1 MEIFIQLVMGVI
13 GIVIS
18 IGFISFIST
27 YQFSKM
33 PNYFRWV
40 LTPILFLAAFMLSR
54 VLFGSFFNFMDGMGF
69 LTFERLHY
77 YFLLIII
84 YPMQSVAIP
93 FAQVFAS
100 VYTVAK
106 VAPKIQKTIGYAA
119 AIICLIPLGFSF
131 FLVNQSSIS
140 IFMYDELY
148 FFLTN
153 ASEYSNTPFW
163 AVIHIIFS
171 LIGSIAAVMLLQK
184 GEEPFN
190 FLLEEE
196 KLK

>member
-1 MEIFIQLVMGVI
+1 METFIQLVMGVI

-40 LTPILFLAAFMLSR
+40 LTPILFIVALMLSR

-69 LTFERLHY
+69 LTFEILHY

-84 YPMQSVAIP
+84 YPLQSIAIP
-93 FAQVFAS
+93 IAQVFAS

-106 VAPKIQKTIGYAA
+106 VAPKLQKVVGYLV

-131 FLVNQSSIS
+131 FLVNQSYIPN
-140 IFMYDELY
+140 FMSDELY

-153 ASEYSNTPFW
+153 TSEYSNTPFW
-163 AVIHIIFS
+163 AVIHIISS
-171 LIGSIAAVMLLQK
+171 LIGSIAAIFFLHK
-184 GEEPFN
+184 KKEPFD
-190 FLLEEE
+190 FLSEQDNP
-196 KLK
+196 K